1 VSFIRREC
9 GKTLILQQ
17 NGRMNALRTFFVSAA
32 LALAAIT
39 AQASMPSF
47 GFGDL
52 EQSLRLTPEQKTQF
66 DAAVAATQR
75 ALLSMALVGWQMK
88 DRLGAELAKPR
99 PDLDAIARAQDD
111 AIEQTRPAF
120 KEARVE
126 WARLYAM
133 LDPEQVRVARAYV
146 EDRLEML
153 ERATRAAAE
162 AFARKYQQQQ

>member
-1 VSFIRREC
+1 
-9 GKTLILQQ
+9 
-17 NGRMNALRTFFVSAA
+17 MNALRTFFVSAA